1 MWIIAGLGNPGRKYS
16 NTRHNIGFK
25 AIDRLAE
32 DLSVEFSEKELYI
45 IGKGSVSDNKTI
57 LLKPLTFM
65 NRSGSAVKKI
75 MDKYYVEPQNLIVVH
90 DDLDLEA
97 GVIKIRRG
105 GSSGGH
111 RGIESIINLIGSKD
125 FIRVKIG
132 ISRDPS
138 MLVEDYVLKPFGSEH
153 KGLMSDAVVR
163 AAEAVV
169 AVITESAESA
179 MNKFNRSGSQG
190 RE

>member
-25 AIDRLAE
+25 AVDRLAD
-32 DLSVEFSEKELYI
+32 DLSIELSEKDLYI
-45 IGKGSVSDNKTI
+45 IGKGSISGSQSL

-75 MDKYYVEPQNLIVVH
+75 MDKYYIEPQNLIVVH

-97 GVIKIRRG
+97 GVVKIRRG

-111 RGIESIINLIGSKD
+111 RGVESIINSIGSKD
-125 FIRVKIG
+125 FIRVKMG

-153 KGLMSDAVVR
+153 KGLISEAVVR
-163 AAEAVV
+163 AAEAVI
-169 AVITESAESA
+169 AVVTEGAESA

>member
-25 AIDRLAE
+25 AVDYLARE
-32 DLSVEFSEKELYI
+32 LSSDLSEKDLYI
-45 IGKGSVSDNKTI
+45 IGKADISGSQAV
-57 LLKPLTFM
+57 LLKPLTYM
-65 NRSGSAVKKI
+65 NRSGAAVKKI
-75 MDKYYVEPQNLIVVH
+75 MDKYYAAPENLIVVH

-111 RGIESIINLIGSKD
+111 RGIESIINTIGSKD

-153 KGLMSDAVVR
+153 KDLITDAVQK
-163 AAEAVV
+163 AAEAVMMII
-169 AVITESAESA
+169 ADGAESA
-179 MNKFNRSGSQG
+179 MNRFNRANTQN
-190 RE
+190 RD